1 MELMT
6 KAEYARR
13 HGVSRAAV
21 AKWVKLKWLRLLD
34 GQIEV
39 ERSDARL
46 KVYRPDVCPP
56 PAGVVVKVRRGRP
69 PVKESVNRAPII
81 G

>member
-6 KAEYARR
+6 QAAYALR

-21 AKWVKLKWLRLLD
+21 TKWVRLKWLRLLD

-39 ERSDARL
+39 ARSDARL
-46 KVYRPDVCPP
+46 RVYRPDVCPP

-69 PVKESVNRAPII
+69 PVKESVNRASTI